1 MVRFLE
7 KFPVEIESVLKESA
21 GFQSTIDNRQST
33 IDKRQTSNVKRQ
45 TSSRGDLMK
54 IVDDV
59 TEPGSCCGS
68 GVEVVVGEKSTD
80 ERTAI

>member
-21 GFQSTIDNRQST
+21 GFQSTIDNRQ
-33 IDKRQTSNVKRQ
+33 
-45 TSSRGDLMK
+45 TSSRGGLMK

>member
-21 GFQSTIDNRQST
+21 GFQSTIDNRQS
-33 IDKRQTSNVKRQ
+33 
-45 TSSRGDLMK
+45 SSRGDLMK